1 MPFRIYIDQGH
12 NPYGF
17 NAGAEGFGLREQDIT
32 YLVGAYLANIL
43 NADSRFTAITSRT
56 SPDEILGYDTNS
68 SLRTRTEQANQWGA
82 DYFLSIHTNA
92 NVNPAIYGTDEYVY
106 ADNTPTQELAVNI
119 VNEIVRRLG
128 TKNNGIYARP
138 SLYVLRRTNMPA
150 VLIELAYLSNEGDAA
165 LLADKPYEFAYA
177 IYVGLLNYLG
187 LPQIPLF
194 EQEEVNKDNN
204 T

>member
-1 MPFRIYIDQGH
+1 MPIRIYIDQGH

-92 NVNPAIYGTDEYVY
+92 NVNPAINGTEAYVY
-106 ADNTPTQELAVNI
+106 AVNTPSYELAVNI

-138 SLYVLRRTNMPA
+138 FLYVLRRTNMPA

-194 EQEEVNKDNN
+194 E
-204 T
+204 

>member
-1 MPFRIYIDQGH
+1 MPIRIYIDQGH

-92 NVNPAIYGTDEYVY
+92 NVNPAINGTEAYVY
-106 ADNTPTQELAVNI
+106 AVNTPSYELAVNI

-138 SLYVLRRTNMPA
+138 SLYGLRRTNMPA

-194 EQEEVNKDNN
+194 E
-204 T
+204 

>member
-1 MPFRIYIDQGH
+1 MPIRIYIDQGH

-92 NVNPAIYGTDEYVY
+92 NVNPAINGTEAYVY
-106 ADNTPTQELAVNI
+106 AVNTPSYELAVNI

-138 SLYVLRRTNMPA
+138 PLYVLRRTNMPA

-194 EQEEVNKDNN
+194 E
-204 T
+204 

>member
-1 MPFRIYIDQGH
+1 MPIRIYIDQGH
-12 NPYGF
+12 NSYGF

-92 NVNPAIYGTDEYVY
+92 NVNPAINGTEAYVY
-106 ADNTPTQELAVNI
+106 AVNTPSYELAVNI

-194 EQEEVNKDNN
+194 E
-204 T
+204 

>member
-1 MPFRIYIDQGH
+1 MPIRIYIDQGH

-92 NVNPAIYGTDEYVY
+92 NVNPAINGTEAYVY
-106 ADNTPTQELAVNI
+106 AVNTPSYELAVNI

-138 SLYVLRRTNMPA
+138 SLHVLRRTNMPA

-194 EQEEVNKDNN
+194 E
-204 T
+204 

>member
-1 MPFRIYIDQGH
+1 MPIRIYIDQGH

-92 NVNPAIYGTDEYVY
+92 NVNPAINGTEAYVY
-106 ADNTPTQELAVNI
+106 AVNTPSYELAVNI

-128 TKNNGIYARP
+128 PKNNGIYPRP

-194 EQEEVNKDNN
+194 E
-204 T
+204 

>member
-1 MPFRIYIDQGH
+1 MPIRIYIDQGH

-68 SLRTRTEQANQWGA
+68 SLRARTEQANQWGA

-92 NVNPAIYGTDEYVY
+92 NVNPAINGTEAYVY
-106 ADNTPTQELAVNI
+106 AVNTPSYDLAVNI
-119 VNEIVRRLG
+119 VDEIVRRLG
-128 TKNNGIYARP
+128 TNNNGIYARP

-194 EQEEVNKDNN
+194 E
-204 T
+204 

>member
-1 MPFRIYIDQGH
+1 MPIRIYIDQGH

-32 YLVGAYLANIL
+32 YLVGAYLANII

-92 NVNPAIYGTDEYVY
+92 NVNPAINGTEAYVY
-106 ADNTPTQELAVNI
+106 AVNTPSYELAVNI

-128 TKNNGIYARP
+128 TKNSGIYARP

-194 EQEEVNKDNN
+194 E
-204 T
+204 

>member
-1 MPFRIYIDQGH
+1 MPIRIYIDQGH

-32 YLVGAYLANIL
+32 YLVGAFLANIVI
-43 NADSRFTAITSRT
+43 ADSRFTAITSRT

-92 NVNPAIYGTDEYVY
+92 NVNPAINGTEAYVY
-106 ADNTPTQELAVNI
+106 AVNTPSYELAVNI

-194 EQEEVNKDNN
+194 E
-204 T
+204 

>member
-1 MPFRIYIDQGH
+1 MPIRIYIDQGH

-92 NVNPAIYGTDEYVY
+92 NVNPAINGTVAYVY
-106 ADNTPTQELAVNI
+106 AVNTPSYELAVNI

-128 TKNNGIYARP
+128 TKNNGIYAHP

-194 EQEEVNKDNN
+194 E
-204 T
+204 

>member
-1 MPFRIYIDQGH
+1 MPIRIYIDQGH

-43 NADSRFTAITSRT
+43 NADSRCTAITSRT

-68 SLRTRTEQANQWGA
+68 SLRARTEQANQWGA

-92 NVNPAIYGTDEYVY
+92 NVNPAINGTEAYVY
-106 ADNTPTQELAVNI
+106 AVNTPSYDLAVNI
-119 VNEIVRRLG
+119 VDEIVRRLG
-128 TKNNGIYARP
+128 KNNGIYARP

-194 EQEEVNKDNN
+194 E
-204 T
+204 

>member
-1 MPFRIYIDQGH
+1 MPIRIYIDQGH

-92 NVNPAIYGTDEYVY
+92 NVNPAINGTEAYVY
-106 ADNTPTQELAVNI
+106 AVNTPSYELAVNI

-128 TKNNGIYARP
+128 TKNNGIYP
-138 SLYVLRRTNMPA
+138 VLPILQGRA
-150 VLIELAYLSNEGDAA
+150 FSV
-165 LLADKPYEFAYA
+165 
-177 IYVGLLNYLG
+177 
-187 LPQIPLF
+187 PQTLC
-194 EQEEVNKDNN
+194 DG
-204 T
+204 

>member
-1 MPFRIYIDQGH
+1 MPIRIYIDQGH

-32 YLVGAYLANIL
+32 YLVGAYLANII

-92 NVNPAIYGTDEYVY
+92 NVNPAINGTEAYVY
-106 ADNTPTQELAVNI
+106 AVNTPSYELAVNI

-128 TKNNGIYARP
+128 TKNNGIYALP

-194 EQEEVNKDNN
+194 E
-204 T
+204 